1 VDVIDL
7 PAAVRPG
14 TPIPPRHTSVT
25 LSPEGLTL
33 AEVEKAHIERVLALC
48 GWNRSAAARALGI
61 DRRTLFSK
69 IQRHGL
75 IGPLR
80 PLADEGGGEGG
91 DEGGLN
97 G

>member
-1 VDVIDL
+1 
-7 PAAVRPG
+7 
-14 TPIPPRHTSVT
+14 VT
-25 LSPEGLTL
+25 LPPEGLTL

-69 IQRHGL
+69 IQRYGL

-80 PLADEGGGEGG
+80 PLADDCGDES
-91 DEGGLN
+91 DEGGVA